1 MERISPKTGFFCK
14 NKHSVNPI
22 LGLNLDRLW
31 WLSGHHGYLKI
42 EMSWVQSLLLYVVAH
57 FNDKLLFKFVL
68 WYTKKLIEWRRKLA
82 VDAYLRKL

>member
-1 MERISPKTGFFCK
+1 MERISSKTGFFSAK
-14 NKHSVNPI
+14 QTDSVNPT
-22 LGLNLDRLW
+22 LGLNLARLL

-68 WYTKKLIEWRRKLA
+68 WYTKKLIEWRRKLT
-82 VDAYLRKL
+82 VDA